1 MREVDYMKKKQ
12 VIILGILIVVI
23 IGAYFGITGIKSYIE
38 TIESNLNELT
48 DLNISNVDILKVA
61 DGTYTGSYKVFP
73 IISEVKVTV
82 KNHEITGIELVK
94 HKSGQGAPAEIIP
107 GKVVEA
113 QTLEVDVVSGATYSS
128 KVILKAIENALNN
141 ANK

>member
-1 MREVDYMKKKQ
+1 MKKKH
-12 VIILGILIVVI
+12 VIIILSILVVVI
-23 IGAYFGITGIKSYIE
+23 IGAYFGITGLKSYIE
-38 TIESNLNELT
+38 TIESNLDQLR
-48 DLNISNVDILKVA
+48 DLNISNVNISKVA

-73 IISEVKVTV
+73 IIARVKVTV

-94 HKSGQGAPAEIIP
+94 HRTGQGAPAEIIP
-107 GKVVEA
+107 SKVVEA
-113 QTLEVDVVSGATYSS
+113 QTLEVDAVSCATYSS

>member
-1 MREVDYMKKKQ
+1 MKKKHK
-12 VIILGILIVVI
+12 IILGILVVVI
-23 IGAYFGITGIKSYIE
+23 IGAYFGIK
-38 TIESNLNELT
+38 TIGSNLDQLK
-48 DLNISNVDILKVA
+48 DLKISNVDISKVP

-73 IISEVKVTV
+73 IIAEVKVTV

-107 GKVVEA
+107 SKVVEA
-113 QTLEVDVVSGATYSS
+113 QILEVDAVSGATYSS